1 MPKEMIIMMI
11 LSIII
16 TNCNIKCCNCVSMF
30 LKPDAKSYA
39 RLVEGLESKQS
50 HPQLVPE
57 KMIFMRMVIILVIM
71 LILAIITII
80 LILMT
85 MNLSLNNSLIM
96 MLIIMIFMNLTL
108 NMSKPLSAQLIVDC
122 RINSSKH

>member
-11 LSIII
+11 LSITI
-16 TNCNIKCCNCVSMF
+16 TNCEIKCCNCVSMP
-30 LKPDAKSYA
+30 LKPDAKSNA

-50 HPQLVPE
+50 HPQLVSE
-57 KMIFMRMVIILVIM
+57 KMIIMKMAIILVI
-71 LILAIITII
+71 LAMIMM
-80 LILMT
+80 ILMLMT
-85 MNLSLNNSLIM
+85 INLSLNNSLIM